1 MCSAF
6 PEWLNLTAIWI
17 FIDPN
22 FVFIVCADRP
32 EDSEIECISGV
43 FARAFVIQAK
53 SPYILDLPKMVT
65 AHSARYVSYLEKQRL
80 KIKQVTFLLRDA
92 LIFIT
97 LNCFCHFNRKPAPHP
112 DLHFHGCC
120 STGCIVFDF
129 SLLEIGL
136 MSLLYLTPLAW
147 VCFPV
152 GKCMPT
158 CLSAVGKSVA

>member
-1 MCSAF
+1 
-6 PEWLNLTAIWI
+6 
-17 FIDPN
+17 
-22 FVFIVCADRP
+22 
-32 EDSEIECISGV
+32 
-43 FARAFVIQAK
+43 
-53 SPYILDLPKMVT
+53 MVT

-158 CLSAVGKSVA
+158 CLSAVGKSCLLLEVILCLLLRLILNSVTNKAAVQRFVPDISKR